1 LEKILV
7 NKQIKAEKV
16 RVIDEEG
23 KNLGI
28 FSLEEALK
36 IAKEKNF
43 DLVQVSDKADPPV
56 CKLIDYGKYLYW
68 LQKKKKVQQKES
80 KVKIIRLSFNISPHD
95 LDTKANQVEKF
106 LKEGNKVKIEMLL
119 RGREKGLENFAK
131 EKILK
136 FLEILK
142 EKVKIKTE
150 GELKKEPKGFTII
163 VIKEKN
169 GQSEN

>member
-1 LEKILV
+1 MSEKILV
-7 NKQIKAEKV
+7 NNQIRAEKV

-36 IAKEKNF
+36 IAREKNL
-43 DLVQVSDKADPPV
+43 DLVQVTDKADPPV

-68 LQKKKKVQQKES
+68 LQKKKKGQQKES
-80 KVKIIRLSFNISPHD
+80 KVKIVRLGFNISPHD
-95 LDTKANQVEKF
+95 LETKANQVEKF
-106 LKEGNKVKIEMLL
+106 LNQGDKVKIEMLL

-131 EKILK
+131 EKISK

-142 EKVKIKTE
+142 GRVPIKFE

-163 VIKEKN
+163 IIKDKK
-169 GQSEN
+169 